1 MHRFLIQILILTLN
15 WIIWKEKLLIRILIL
30 QKYRQNPDNLLKC
43 GVQNYRTLTLCLNP
57 YEENNEMLKKLGFS
71 NSEIS
76 NRWLVQNKIERYIVK
91 HGNFAYTKTDTQ
103 QNISL
108 IMLSTLFSLMDADEF
123 ILNIVLKNVIN
134 NLNYIDHEY

>member
-1 MHRFLIQILILTLN
+1 M
-15 WIIWKEKLLIRILIL
+15 LIRILIL
-30 QKYRQNPDNLLKC
+30 QTYRQNPDNLLKC
-43 GVQNYRTLTLCLNP
+43 GVQNYRTLTLGLNP

-76 NRWLVQNKIERYIVK
+76 NRGLVKNKIERYIVK
-91 HGNFAYTKTDTQ
+91 HGNLAYTKTDTQ

-134 NLNYIDHEY
+134 NLDYIDHEY